1 MYVFMI
7 SSKVQQQKV
16 VEHQVYGTPLLI
28 DILVW
33 TNKTIF
39 LFFNLH
45 KEAQFYN
52 LYNLD
57 WHAEKIKDGSNGD
70 VAIDTYHQYKVIN
83 YVIFKLQ

>member
-28 DILVW
+28 DILVC
-33 TNKTIF
+33 TNKAIF

-52 LYNLD
+52 LIYNLQFVQLGLTCR
-57 WHAEKIKDGSNGD
+57 KDQGWKQWRCS
-70 VAIDTYHQYKVIN
+70 H
-83 YVIFKLQ
+83 